1 MDKILG
7 GELQPVLNQSMSVE
21 SINLHAGKLPKYRG
35 GSPLNWQIING
46 EKKIGI
52 SVIKMSKEIDK
63 GKIIKEHSFKL
74 NEKDDIKK
82 VHVKCNKI
90 FPKITYQA
98 IKKIIKKEK
107 FLKQPKN
114 YNKYF
119 KQRTF
124 KDGKIYWKKKNSAQ
138 IYNFVRALTFP
149 YHCAYTFFE
158 KKIYFIPKCVKIKNS
173 NNLVSPGNFFAKD
186 RSIIVKTKENCIKF
200 YNPELYKK
208 VKKMKIYKFD

>member
-1 MDKILG
+1 
-7 GELQPVLNQSMSVE
+7 
-21 SINLHAGKLPKYRG
+21 
-35 GSPLNWQIING
+35 
-46 EKKIGI
+46 
-52 SVIKMSKEIDK
+52 MSKEIDK

-82 VHVKCNKI
+82 VHVKYNKI
-90 FPKITYQA
+90 FPKNYISSNK
-98 IKKIIKKEK
+98 KKIIKKEK
-107 FLKQPKN
+107 IFKTTKN

-186 RSIIVKTKENCIKF
+186 RSIIVKTKRK
-200 YNPELYKK
+200 LH
-208 VKKMKIYKFD
+208 KIL